1 MIEKIYNKCSQLI
14 NGKEK
19 NDKKRENQ
27 KKENGENKNSKK
39 KKKKKDTINENK
51 KRIKMENFPYIT
63 MFIINVITAAVSCTT
78 I

>member
-1 MIEKIYNKCSQLI
+1 MLEKIYNKCCQII

-19 NDKKRENQ
+19 NDKKREN
-27 KKENGENKNSKK
+27 KKK

-51 KRIKMENFPYIT
+51 KRIKIENYPYIT
-63 MFIINVITAAVSCTT
+63 LFIINVITAAVSCTT